1 MTNSRINA
9 IHKQI
14 NELEYLLRELRA
26 EVALLQSDLSDERLP
41 ELESITVEED
51 G

>member
-1 MTNSRINA
+1 MNNQRIHA

-14 NELEYLLRELRA
+14 NELEYMLRELRA
-26 EVALLQSDLSDERLP
+26 EVALLHSELTDERLP
-41 ELESITVEED
+41 ELESIALEED